1 MVEYKVA
8 GRPVELNKGEKSDGT
23 DWTVTF
29 KNGKTTSL
37 ANVLALI
44 EPKPEL
50 TMKEDSTPNL
60 INTLM
65 SSGKVNKPTGGA
77 SMNGKYYHLQGGTK
91 YDVIHFDYDSNSEKP
106 FGVVQVAGHHLP
118 TNLLNSLGFRETRS
132 WTAGVEVYIAD
143 GNLNPKYISEEE
155 MAQLVDE
162 WGKGVE
168 SYAKSMGD
176 FYKDRG
182 KTSGTIDEAKEEYKV
197 GDKVTYSG
205 NPAEITFV
213 GKDQM
218 DRTYYNVS
226 YDKGYGKTKT
236 TNIYNKGGE
245 IEALEKEK
253 KSKFKKH
260 GEMSGFDMRGIN
272 EQMDIYDEIANEEFG
287 MDYDQL
293 GSNEKEW
300 VRDEIDNMSM
310 NEAKATCC
318 HRCGRVHVK
327 GTPCKRPYLK
337 GKDSCAVKEVQDLQE
352 RLDSLKETKSAPEG
366 HYFTKSGNLVKGRM
380 TKDAEERGARKSD
393 PKDKMR
399 SKIPKVTQYAEAVK
413 EYMKKHPKMKKSKM
427 METIRNIIAEHE
439 TDPALELMV
448 GDYQTKHYHMCPG
461 AKALYQDI
469 ESKGVD
475 MDLAVRTAK
484 LQDALFAME
493 EEALDNGATEVDLF
507 AAETVASQIMDMARM
522 MGLEEEHSYIQGH
535 ITKIKNAL
543 IK

>member
-60 INTLM
+60 MNTLM

-162 WGKGVE
+162 LGKGVE
-168 SYAKSMGD
+168 SYAKAMGD

-182 KTSGTIDEAKEEYKV
+182 HTSGTIDELKAKIAPTVKEVVDNRKKKEFKV
-197 GDKVTYSG
+197 GDKVTYLG
-205 NPAEITFV
+205 HPGEITKV
-213 GKDQM
+213 NKEMTGA
-218 DRTYYNVS
+218 TTYNVA
-226 YDKGYGKTKT
+226 YNKGTGRTKV
-236 TNIYNKGGE
+236 TNVYNKGGE

-272 EQMDIYDEIANEEFG
+272 E
-287 MDYDQL
+287 
-293 GSNEKEW
+293 
-300 VRDEIDNMSM
+300 
-310 NEAKATCC
+310 AKATCC

-327 GTPCKRPYLK
+327 GTPCKKPYLK
-337 GKDSCAVKEVQDLQE
+337 GKKSCAIKEVQDLQE
-352 RLDSLKETKSAPEG
+352 MYRKVKETKSAPEG

-399 SKIPKVTQYAEAVK
+399 SKIPKVTQYTEAVE
-413 EYMKKHPKMKKSKM
+413 EYIKSNPRMKKSKM
-427 METIRNIIAEHE
+427 MEEVKNILK
-439 TDPALELMV
+439 TN
-448 GDYQTKHYHMCPG
+448 K
-461 AKALYQDI
+461 
-469 ESKGVD
+469 
-475 MDLAVRTAK
+475 
-484 LQDALFAME
+484 
-493 EEALDNGATEVDLF
+493 
-507 AAETVASQIMDMARM
+507 
-522 MGLEEEHSYIQGH
+522 
-535 ITKIKNAL
+535 
-543 IK
+543 

>member
-1 MVEYKVA
+1 MKQWPKEISSRYGEYKFVLDKVMSDRA
-8 GRPVELNKGEKSDGT
+8 KYKVIDVETGKEEIGGRVYGTPSQLQSSADDLIKPQGGTQSTNLGEELKP
-23 DWTVTF
+23 
-29 KNGKTTSL
+29 L
-37 ANVLALI
+37 ANQPGKYDGAFDL
-44 EPKPEL
+44 
-50 TMKEDSTPNL
+50 M
-60 INTLM
+60 NTLM

-168 SYAKSMGD
+168 SYAKAMGD

-182 KTSGTIDEAKEEYKV
+182 RTSGTIDELKAKIASTVKEVVDNRKKKEFKV
-197 GDKVTYSG
+197 GDKVTYLG
-205 NPAEITFV
+205 HPGEITKV
-213 GKDQM
+213 NKEMTGA
-218 DRTYYNVS
+218 TTYNVA
-226 YDKGYGKTKT
+226 YNKGTGRTKV
-236 TNIYNKGGE
+236 TNVYNKGGE

-272 EQMDIYDEIANEEFG
+272 E
-287 MDYDQL
+287 
-293 GSNEKEW
+293 
-300 VRDEIDNMSM
+300 
-310 NEAKATCC
+310 AKATCC

-327 GTPCKRPYLK
+327 GTPCKKPYLK
-337 GKDSCAVKEVQDLQE
+337 GKKSCAIKEVQDLQE
-352 RLDSLKETKSAPEG
+352 MYRKVKETKSAPEG

-399 SKIPKVTQYAEAVK
+399 SNIPKVTQYTEAVE
-413 EYMKKHPKMKKSKM
+413 EYIKSNPRMKKSKM
-427 METIRNIIAEHE
+427 MEAVKNILK
-439 TDPALELMV
+439 TN
-448 GDYQTKHYHMCPG
+448 K
-461 AKALYQDI
+461 
-469 ESKGVD
+469 
-475 MDLAVRTAK
+475 
-484 LQDALFAME
+484 
-493 EEALDNGATEVDLF
+493 
-507 AAETVASQIMDMARM
+507 
-522 MGLEEEHSYIQGH
+522 
-535 ITKIKNAL
+535 
-543 IK
+543 

>member
-1 MVEYKVA
+1 MKDYYTLLKAFLEKHFPA
-8 GRPVELNKGEKSDGT
+8 QLPKLEAIKDKPVEVITMYNMYKRSGKNALKEKTENSISEENIGLADLGERGYEAGTKAAYTYATLVGKLQNRPDKLAYNKGFIQGVTDELGSSLKEKTENSI
-23 DWTVTF
+23 
-29 KNGKTTSL
+29 S
-37 ANVLALI
+37 
-44 EPKPEL
+44 E
-50 TMKEDSTPNL
+50 EDRTPNL
-60 INTLM
+60 MNTLM

-162 WGKGVE
+162 WGRGVE
-168 SYAKSMGD
+168 SYAKTMGD

-182 KTSGTIDEAKEEYKV
+182 KTSGTID
-197 GDKVTYSG
+197 
-205 NPAEITFV
+205 
-213 GKDQM
+213 
-218 DRTYYNVS
+218 
-226 YDKGYGKTKT
+226 
-236 TNIYNKGGE
+236 
-245 IEALEKEK
+245 
-253 KSKFKKH
+253 
-260 GEMSGFDMRGIN
+260 
-272 EQMDIYDEIANEEFG
+272 
-287 MDYDQL
+287 
-293 GSNEKEW
+293 
-300 VRDEIDNMSM
+300 
-310 NEAKATCC
+310 EAKATCC

-327 GTPCKRPYLK
+327 GTPCKKPYLK
-337 GKDSCAVKEVQDLQE
+337 GKKSCAIKEVQDLQE
-352 RLDSLKETKSAPEG
+352 MYKKIEETKSAPEG

-427 METIRNIIAEHE
+427 MEAIRNIIAEHE
-439 TDPALELMV
+439 TDPALELIV

-475 MDLAVRTAK
+475 MDLAVGTAK

>member
-60 INTLM
+60 MNTLM

-168 SYAKSMGD
+168 SYAKTMGD

-182 KTSGTIDEAKEEYKV
+182 KTSGTIDEANTLAEIKKLGLDDTITTNMWDQGKIEAAGDRINYPNWFKKDHKIINYNSRVGIISFDHPAHPKRGDEWVNRFLKDEFRVDLSDHPRGMLRVREATKEEETEFHKKL
-197 GDKVTYSG
+197 DKLVHD
-205 NPAEITFV
+205 TF
-213 GKDQM
+213 GK
-218 DRTYYNVS
+218 R
-226 YDKGYGKTKT
+226 KGELK
-236 TNIYNKGGE
+236 
-245 IEALEKEK
+245 ALEKEK

-399 SKIPKVTQYAEAVK
+399 SKIPKVTQYTEIVK
-413 EYMKKHPKMKKSKM
+413 EYIKSNPKMKKSKM
-427 METIRNIIAEHE
+427 METVKNIIK
-439 TDPALELMV
+439 T
-448 GDYQTKHYHMCPG
+448 
-461 AKALYQDI
+461 
-469 ESKGVD
+469 
-475 MDLAVRTAK
+475 
-484 LQDALFAME
+484 
-493 EEALDNGATEVDLF
+493 N
-507 AAETVASQIMDMARM
+507 
-522 MGLEEEHSYIQGH
+522 
-535 ITKIKNAL
+535 N
-543 IK
+543 

>member
-1 MVEYKVA
+1 MKQWPKEISSRYGEYKFVLDKVMSDRA
-8 GRPVELNKGEKSDGT
+8 KYKVIDVETGKEEIGGRVYGTPSQLQSSADDLIKPQGGTQSTNLGEELKP
-23 DWTVTF
+23 
-29 KNGKTTSL
+29 L
-37 ANVLALI
+37 ANQPGKYDGAFDL
-44 EPKPEL
+44 
-50 TMKEDSTPNL
+50 M
-60 INTLM
+60 NTLM

-168 SYAKSMGD
+168 SYAKAMGD

-182 KTSGTIDEAKEEYKV
+182 KTSGTIDEVKAKIASTVKEVVDNRKKKEFKV
-197 GDKVTYSG
+197 GDKVTYLG
-205 NPAEITFV
+205 HPGEITKV
-213 GKDQM
+213 NKEMTGA
-218 DRTYYNVS
+218 TTYNVA
-226 YDKGYGKTKT
+226 YNKGTGRTKV
-236 TNIYNKGGE
+236 TNVYNKGGE

-272 EQMDIYDEIANEEFG
+272 EQMDIYDKFLEDPQAPKGRAKAIISKFIKKYGEDASQMAVDRFAKQNNLKPEEKYILKYITKNDISITSQPGGPDF
-287 MDYDQL
+287 
-293 GSNEKEW
+293 SA
-300 VRDEIDNMSM
+300 V

-327 GTPCKRPYLK
+327 GTPCKKPYLK
-337 GKDSCAVKEVQDLQE
+337 GKKSCAIKEVQDLQE
-352 RLDSLKETKSAPEG
+352 MYRKVKETKSAPEG

-399 SKIPKVTQYAEAVK
+399 SNIPKVTQYTEAVE
-413 EYMKKHPKMKKSKM
+413 EYIKSNPRMKKSKM
-427 METIRNIIAEHE
+427 MEAVKNILK
-439 TDPALELMV
+439 TN
-448 GDYQTKHYHMCPG
+448 K
-461 AKALYQDI
+461 
-469 ESKGVD
+469 
-475 MDLAVRTAK
+475 
-484 LQDALFAME
+484 
-493 EEALDNGATEVDLF
+493 
-507 AAETVASQIMDMARM
+507 
-522 MGLEEEHSYIQGH
+522 
-535 ITKIKNAL
+535 
-543 IK
+543 

>member
-50 TMKEDSTPNL
+50 TMKEGSTPNL

-168 SYAKSMGD
+168 SYAKTMGD

-182 KTSGTIDEAKEEYKV
+182 KTSGTIDEVKAKFNSISEELEESTINETKEGFKV
-197 GDKVTYSG
+197 GQKVTYLG
-205 NPAEITFV
+205 HPAEITLV
-213 GKDQM
+213 DKDVM
-218 DRTYYNVS
+218 DRVYYNVS
-226 YDKGYGKTKT
+226 YDKGTGKTKAS
-236 TNIYNKGGE
+236 NIYNKGGE

-272 EQMDIYDEIANEEFG
+272 E
-287 MDYDQL
+287 
-293 GSNEKEW
+293 
-300 VRDEIDNMSM
+300 
-310 NEAKATCC
+310 AKATCC

-327 GTPCKRPYLK
+327 GTPCKKPYLK
-337 GKDSCAVKEVQDLQE
+337 GKKSCAIKEVQDLQE
-352 RLDSLKETKSAPEG
+352 MYRKVRETKSAPEG

-399 SKIPKVTQYAEAVK
+399 SKIPKVTQYTEAVE
-413 EYMKKHPKMKKSKM
+413 EYIKSNPRMKKSKM
-427 METIRNIIAEHE
+427 MEAVKNILK
-439 TDPALELMV
+439 TN
-448 GDYQTKHYHMCPG
+448 K
-461 AKALYQDI
+461 
-469 ESKGVD
+469 
-475 MDLAVRTAK
+475 
-484 LQDALFAME
+484 
-493 EEALDNGATEVDLF
+493 
-507 AAETVASQIMDMARM
+507 
-522 MGLEEEHSYIQGH
+522 
-535 ITKIKNAL
+535 
-543 IK
+543 